1 MHLMRRLSDFFLQLK
16 IIFDFGDFPFVLV
29 GECNRVLDVFIDRSR
44 CGVVR
49 TSKTEDSIR
58 VLCKNTF
65 LYNIWKLVNPT
76 ACVYTFFSDRHSVY
90 SSIDYF
96 LVSHSLMETIGVCSI
111 GTIVM
116 TDYSPTHF
124 VMAFGVAQERSKGW
138 WINASVL
145 QNEASCVNPHQYFFL
160 TLSILFFMKI

>member
-1 MHLMRRLSDFFLQLK
+1 MQLMRRLSDFFLQLK
-16 IIFDFGDFPFVLV
+16 FIFDFGDFPFVLV
-29 GECNRVLDVFIDRSR
+29 GECNI
-44 CGVVR
+44 
-49 TSKTEDSIR
+49 
-58 VLCKNTF
+58 TF

-116 TDYSPTHF
+116 TDYSPTHL

-160 TLSILFFMKI
+160 T